1 MRAKF
6 GKEEDDF
13 KWDSG
18 HAKFEK
24 VFLSKWKF
32 HVVTEL

>member
-6 GKEEDDF
+6 GKEEEDLM
-13 KWDSG
+13 WDSG
-18 HAKFEK
+18 HAKFE
-24 VFLSKWKF
+24 VFLSEWKF